1 VVDEAHHFLPQI
13 AQPATETLPAD
24 LTGVAAITVDP
35 RDLSRTFL
43 DRLEAAVA
51 VGPHAGE
58 TLADF
63 YAARGLPGAPR
74 GGRQMEKGEALLWRH
89 GYGAPLWL
97 RLARTRAPHQ
107 RHVRKYAEGELPP
120 DRSFYFRGPEKKLNL
135 RAQNLKVF
143 EQLAEGIDDATWMHH
158 LRNGDYSRWF
168 RKELKDEK
176 LAREAEAV
184 ERNASLSPQESR
196 EAIRTAIDQ
205 RYTLPAGA
213 SPAH

>member
-1 VVDEAHHFLPQI
+1 MPLAACLELRA
-13 AQPATETLPAD
+13 AT
-24 LTGVAAITVDP
+24 
-35 RDLSRTFL
+35 
-43 DRLEAAVA
+43 
-51 VGPHAGE
+51 
-58 TLADF
+58 
-63 YAARGLPGAPR
+63 ARWR
-74 GGRQMEKGEALLWRH
+74 KGEALLWRTEEPALPATGGGRRPEH
-89 GYGAPLWL
+89 RSADGAPLWL

-158 LRNGDYSRWF
+158 LRNGDYSSWF

-176 LAREAEAV
+176 LAREAEAI
-184 ERNASLSPQESR
+184 EQNGSLSPRQSR